1 ADRFHYMRQ
10 VYWAFDEIR
19 REVQHELWKQDQSG

>member
-1 ADRFHYMRQ
+1 MRQ